1 MSLTA
6 TLKGARL
13 KSSKDE
19 PKYKLSMKNQT
30 KLRRV
35 NIKTDTTQKFLQ
47 IFNGILELTD
57 TELKVLAEFIDS
69 SETVNLCSPANKKK
83 VSETLGI
90 KDHNTLNNYVKRLKD
105 KGAIVQT
112 KNGYEVATILKR
124 EPVEIHILPI

>member
-1 MSLTA
+1 
-6 TLKGARL
+6 
-13 KSSKDE
+13 
-19 PKYKLSMKNQT
+19 
-30 KLRRV
+30 V

-83 VSETLGI
+83 VSEKLQI

-105 KGAIVQT
+105 KGAIVQN
-112 KNGYEVATILKR
+112 KNGYELSAILKK
-124 EPVEIHILPI
+124 EPVQISIIPI

>member
-1 MSLTA
+1 
-6 TLKGARL
+6 
-13 KSSKDE
+13 
-19 PKYKLSMKNQT
+19 MKNQQ
-30 KLRRV
+30 KVRRLV
-35 NIKTDTTQKFLQ
+35 IKTDTTQKFLQ

-57 TELKVLAEFIDS
+57 TELKVLAEFINS

-124 EPVEIHILPI
+124 EPVEIHILPV

>member
-1 MSLTA
+1 M
-6 TLKGARL
+6 
-13 KSSKDE
+13 DE
-19 PKYKLSMKNQT
+19 PKSKLSMKNQP
-30 KLRRV
+30 KIRRV

-105 KGAIVQT
+105 KGAIAQT
-112 KNGYEVATILKR
+112 KNGYELAAILKK
-124 EPVEIHILPI
+124 EPVLISIYPA

>member
-1 MSLTA
+1 MN
-6 TLKGARL
+6 
-13 KSSKDE
+13 
-19 PKYKLSMKNQT
+19 NQQ
-30 KLRRV
+30 KARRV

-83 VSETLGI
+83 VSEVLGI

-112 KNGYEVATILKR
+112 KNGYELAAILKK
-124 EPVEIHILPI
+124 EAVQINILPV